1 MRLTPKEMK
10 LSFQPGNVLL
20 DKGVVRRVYEA
31 RVRLALGQPPTPFQA
46 EAANVWARLRALN
59 TQLYITE
66 QTEHILQRR
75 SPLFATALLAQTRA
89 LKKGRY
95 LRRWARRLREMGF
108 SPEDA
113 IVIAYGSFGLDLQSQ
128 RIGVEA
134 VVTNDLKLR
143 AHFHV
148 RLPAIRDHFAQMIVQ
163 LSEPYRGLTLPRV
176 VATAEVLTDW

>member
-1 MRLTPKEMK
+1 MK
-10 LSFQPGNVLL
+10 LSFQPENVLL

-31 RVRLALGQPPTPFQA
+31 RVRLALGQPPTLLQA
-46 EAANVWARLRALN
+46 EAANVWARLRVLN

-75 SPLFATALLAQTRA
+75 SPLFATALLAQTRT

-95 LRRWARRLREMGF
+95 LRRWARRLREVGF

-113 IVIAYGSFGLDLQSQ
+113 IVIAYGSFGLDLQAQ
-128 RIGVEA
+128 RVGVEA

-143 AHFHV
+143 ANFYA
-148 RLPAIRDHFAQMIVQ
+148 RFPTIKDQFAQMIVQ
-163 LSEPYRGLTLPRV
+163 LSVPYRGLVLPRV
-176 VATAEVLTDW
+176 VATAEVLTNW